1 MKLADERLAVVAAC
15 SRLAGQGL
23 VIGTAGNVSA
33 AAGELVAITPTGA
46 ELGELAPEQVSVVDR
61 SGKLV
66 DGELEPTSEL
76 GLHLAVYERY
86 GAGAV
91 VHTHAPVS
99 TALGCVVDE
108 LPCIHYAMLLFGGSV
123 RVVPYETFG
132 TPELA
137 EAVVEALAER
147 TAALMSNH
155 GAVTYADTV
164 ESAVER
170 TELLEWAC
178 DVYSRAA
185 ALGKPRTLDAE
196 EQEAVVAAVIERR
209 YGAVRAAE
217 AKE

>member
-123 RVVPYETFG
+123 RVVPY
-132 TPELA
+132 
-137 EAVVEALAER
+137 
-147 TAALMSNH
+147 
-155 GAVTYADTV
+155 
-164 ESAVER
+164 
-170 TELLEWAC
+170 
-178 DVYSRAA
+178 
-185 ALGKPRTLDAE
+185 
-196 EQEAVVAAVIERR
+196 
-209 YGAVRAAE
+209 
-217 AKE
+217 